1 MYTGIQILDAIE
13 NIYREKRI
21 SISKIEDNKIY
32 YLNNF
37 DRYYVKD
44 NLIYLTNDSGTIQEW
59 RDIDTYICKYQT
71 I

>member
-44 NLIYLTNDSGTIQEW
+44 NLIYLTNDSGTRQEW